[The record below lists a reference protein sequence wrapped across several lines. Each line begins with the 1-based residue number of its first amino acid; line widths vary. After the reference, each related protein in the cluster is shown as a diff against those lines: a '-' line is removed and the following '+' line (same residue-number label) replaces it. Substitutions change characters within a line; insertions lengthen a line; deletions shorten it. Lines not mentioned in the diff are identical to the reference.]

1 MKAAV
6 INALVFQIGWL
17 CCVLA
22 GAHHLPWLG
31 TLAALLIVSRHVA
44 TASVP
49 RFELL
54 LILTAGTIGAV
65 WDSLLVYAGWL
76 TYPSGILVD
85 GTAPHWIVA
94 MWLLFATTLNV
105 SLRFLKQRL
114 LLAAALG
121 AIGGPLAYFA
131 GYKLGGVQIADFP
144 VAMTALAAGWCVFM
158 PLLMRLSERL
168 DGFSPVPAGPAL
180 TGWNARV

>member
-1 MKAAV
+1 MKAAI
-6 INALVFQIGWL
+6 INALVFQVGWL

-22 GAHHLPWLG
+22 GANHFPWLG
-31 TLAALLIVSRHVA
+31 TLAALLIVGRHIA
-44 TASVP
+44 TASTPQV
-49 RFELL
+49 ELL
-54 LILTAGTIGAV
+54 LILTAGVIGAV

-76 TYPSGILVD
+76 TYPSGILID

-114 LLAAALG
+114 LLAAVLG

-131 GYKLGGVQIADFP
+131 GYKLGGVQIPDFP
-144 VAMTALAAGWCVFM
+144 VAMTALAVGWCVFM
-158 PLLMRLSERL
+158 PLLMRLSEHL
-168 DGFSPVPAGPAL
+168 DGFSPVPAGPVL
-180 TGWNARV
+180 TEWNARV